1 MLFGVD
7 GTISS
12 RDTSILPGR
21 GSLKILD
28 AHLADSQWLERDR
41 TTIDGL
47 AVFPLVAPA
56 HEGEI
61 SLDDYSQVH
70 AWISRIKKLP
80 AYVEMPGSSRA
91 AALRGATGSDGKFS
105 GKYGPW
111 PTA

>member
-1 MLFGVD
+1 MPIWPAAN
-7 GTISS
+7 GTNA
-12 RDTSILPGR
+12 G
-21 GSLKILD
+21 
-28 AHLADSQWLERDR
+28 R
-41 TTIDGL
+41 TTIAGL

-61 SLDDYSQVH
+61 SLDDFSQVH

-91 AALRGATGSDGKFS
+91 AASRGATGSDGKIS
-105 GKYGPW
+105 GNNGLW